1 MKVRILFSLIGLCC
15 LTTVLLTGGS
25 THQLAEGAAPC
36 PNQTCA
42 AGYACGGQ
50 GGTIK
55 PPGAMSMCTQD
66 QEGKACNWC
75 DGTTVVR
82 LCIPTV
88 QTRQCTSPAT
98 ATTCGNPKKGIC
110 KKAYLPGLGTYYWC
124 KSSGA
129 AGTHSCSVISQC
141 TGDKACPPVGG

>member
-1 MKVRILFSLIGLCC
+1 M
-15 LTTVLLTGGS
+15 GGAN
-25 THQLAEGAAPC
+25 HQQAEAAVAC
-36 PNQTCA
+36 PKQTCA

-50 GGTIK
+50 GGTFA
-55 PPGAMSMCTQD
+55 PPGAMSMCTQS
-66 QEGKACNWC
+66 QNGAACNWC

-82 LCIPTV
+82 LCIPSV
-88 QTRQCTSPAT
+88 QTRQCVSPAT

-110 KKAYLPGLGTYYWC
+110 KKAYLPVVGTYYWC

-141 TGDKACPPVGG
+141 TSDKACPPVGG